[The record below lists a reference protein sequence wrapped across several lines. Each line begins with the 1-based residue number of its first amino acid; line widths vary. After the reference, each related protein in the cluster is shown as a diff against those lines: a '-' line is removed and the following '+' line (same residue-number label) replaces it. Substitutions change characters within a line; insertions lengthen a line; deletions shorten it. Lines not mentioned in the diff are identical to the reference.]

1 MRLDVQF
8 VGCKALKLPKCI
20 CTSIEINTFHIFFS
34 AKYNETRTWF
44 NLYCMYVCMC
54 VYVYVCIHSEQK
66 FKRNTFVFAPFF
78 HGLNSKI

>member
-1 MRLDVQF
+1 M
-8 VGCKALKLPKCI
+8 KLEPDL
-20 CTSIEINTFHIFFS
+20 TSI
-34 AKYNETRTWF
+34 
-44 NLYCMYVCMC
+44 VC